1 MTVSKLDVGV
11 CSGKLNEPPKSCIP
25 NKAKMKMKR
34 KRRKSRDMMDDR
46 AFMRA
51 ITRLRKGDQYLKAE
65 IGQTDNQ
72 SDLAGMHYTVWL
84 YRYYLVVLEVH
95 RKVGRGTV

>member
-34 KRRKSRDMMDDR
+34 KRRKSKDMMDDK
-46 AFMRA
+46 AFIRA
-51 ITRLRKGDQYLKAE
+51 ITRLRKGDQYLKGKE
-65 IGQTDNQ
+65 TKF
-72 SDLAGMHYTVWL
+72 M
-84 YRYYLVVLEVH
+84 
-95 RKVGRGTV
+95 

>member
-11 CSGKLNEPPKSCIP
+11 LSGKLNEPPKSCIP

-51 ITRLRKGDQYLKAE
+51 ITRLRKGDQYLKVE

-72 SDLAGMHYTVWL
+72 SDLACIYI
-84 YRYYLVVLEVH
+84 RVLLLLE
-95 RKVGRGTV
+95 

>member
-1 MTVSKLDVGV
+1 MNK
-11 CSGKLNEPPKSCIP
+11 PQKSSTH

-34 KRRKSRDMMDDR
+34 KRRKSKDMMDDK

-51 ITRLRKGDQYLKAE
+51 ITRLRKGDQYLKRE
-65 IGQTDNQ
+65 RGHTDNQ
-72 SDLAGMHYTVWL
+72 SDLAVMHYTVW
-84 YRYYLVVLEVH
+84 YYLVVLEVH